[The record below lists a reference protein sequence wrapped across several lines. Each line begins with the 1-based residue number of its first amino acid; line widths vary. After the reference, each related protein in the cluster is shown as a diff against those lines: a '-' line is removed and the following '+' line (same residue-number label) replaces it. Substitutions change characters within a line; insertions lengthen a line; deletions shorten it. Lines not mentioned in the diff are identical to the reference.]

1 MPYELT
7 TPRPGAAMSIRA
19 CDQVWRRSKA
29 KGSTLLLLLAIADCA
44 NDEGTHAYPTIAT
57 LAEKTRLTQRQIIN
71 LVKQLEESG
80 ELSVI
85 RPRTRRTGLANY
97 YTLHVGDLNPL
108 GAKISPEK
116 ISHEI
121 AARSGEA
128 GYSTTVL
135 VQPSEDSD
143 TGGDAE
149 RLWLATLDKLRGR
162 FPRSR
167 MADLED
173 TRGLR
178 MDGGTLIV
186 AGPARLN
193 ELADFI
199 RHDVGQAVRFEG

>member
-1 MPYELT
+1 
-7 TPRPGAAMSIRA
+7 MSIYVMSR
-19 CDQVWRRSKA
+19 VWAGSRH
-29 KGSTLLLLLAIADCA
+29 KGGALLLMLALADFA
-44 NDEGTHAYPTIAT
+44 HDDGTNAYPSIAT
-57 LAEKTRLTQRQIIN
+57 LARKTRMSDRQVQRLIQQCE
-71 LVKQLEESG
+71 KSG
-80 ELSVI
+80 ELLAQRSTDGRSSTLYTIGLDALSVTGVK
-85 RPRTRRTGLANY
+85 RSPVPRRAQT
-97 YTLHVGDLNPL
+97 GDL
-108 GAKISPEK
+108 SVT
-116 ISHEI
+116 
-121 AARSGEA
+121 R
-128 GYSTTVL
+128 TVL

-193 ELADFI
+193 ELAAYI
-199 RHDVGQAVRFEG
+199 RYDVGQAVRFEG